1 MPNMQ
6 SKRRLHAHSAQ
17 TMLRRALAYVGLIP
31 ESRRPLRYY
40 AGTLAV
46 ALGIVILL
54 LPSAY
59 TVEGPGPTQDVLG
72 KASGE
77 QVIAVTGA
85 TTHKD
90 SGKLLLVTVNASGV
104 PGYPVTN
111 GEALVGWLDKNQTVL
126 PQEVVF
132 PVGQTSE
139 EYAKET
145 SQQMDSSQSAA
156 TKAAL
161 AYLKHM
167 GKDVSGVKVSMH
179 IDGIGGPSAG
189 MMYTLGVIDKLTGE
203 NETGGKT
210 IAGTGTIDAKGTVG
224 AIGGIRLK
232 MIGAKRDG
240 ATWFLAPESNCDEVV
255 GHVPQGLTV
264 VKVSTLDEAYKA
276 LVAIGKGQTGALEG
290 CSAS

>member
-1 MPNMQ
+1 MH

-17 TMLRRALAYVGLIP
+17 AMLRRALAWLGIVSD
-31 ESRRPLRYY
+31 SRRSLRYH

-72 KASGE
+72 EASGAK
-77 QVIAVTGA
+77 VIDVTGA
-85 TTHKD
+85 KTYGD

-145 SQQMDSSQSAA
+145 SQQMDSSQGAA

-161 AYLKHM
+161 AYLKRM
-167 GKDVSGVKVSMH
+167 GKDVSSVKVSMH

-189 MMYTLGVIDKLTGE
+189 MMYTLGVIDKLTVE
-203 NETGGKT
+203 DETGGKT
-210 IAGTGTIDAKGTVG
+210 IAGTGTIDAKGDVG

-232 MIGAKRDG
+232 MLGAKRDG
-240 ATWFLAPESNCDEVV
+240 ATWFLAPESNCGEVV

-264 VKVSTLDEAYKA
+264 VKVATLDEAYRA
-276 LVAIGKGQTGALEG
+276 LVAIGKGQTGSLSG

>member
-1 MPNMQ
+1 MQ